1 MLWLQQRTHAMN
13 RRLVLILL
21 AAWLAAGASTA
32 TAQKVDAAASEL
44 VFVTKQ
50 MGVPVEGR
58 FQRWAAQV
66 ALDPRKPEVG
76 QVGLNIQMD
85 SVAFAAP
92 EVTAEAKAAVW
103 LDTAKFPQAVF
114 QSTAIRAAADGKYE
128 MRGRLTLKGQTND
141 VTVPVSL
148 AQSGTRGMASGTFTL
163 KRSDFRIGE
172 GEWTDASLVAH
183 EVQVRF
189 RLALSGL
196 PTP

>member
-1 MLWLQQRTHAMN
+1 MH
-13 RRLVLILL
+13 RRLAFLPL
-21 AAWLAAGASTA
+21 AAWLGIAATGAA
-32 TAQKVDAAASEL
+32 AQKVDPAASEL

-58 FQRWAAQV
+58 FQRWTADV
-66 ALDPRKPEVG
+66 ALDPRKPESG
-76 QVGLNIQMD
+76 HVGLRIQMD

-92 EVTAEAKAAVW
+92 EVTAEAQRAVW
-103 LDTAKFPQAVF
+103 LDTARFPQAQF
-114 QSTAIRAAADGKYE
+114 QSTAIRSTGGGRYE
-128 MRGRLTLKGQTND
+128 MNGRLTLKGRTHD

-148 AQSGTRGMASGTFTL
+148 AQDGSDGTATGSFTL

>member
-1 MLWLQQRTHAMN
+1 MN
-13 RRLVLILL
+13 RCLSLIPL
-21 AAWLAAGASTA
+21 AAWLGAVAPVAAQSVEPT
-32 TAQKVDAAASEL
+32 ASEL

-66 ALDPRKPEVG
+66 ALDPHKPESGHVG
-76 QVGLNIQMD
+76 FKIQMD

-92 EVTAEAKAAVW
+92 EVTEEAKAPMW

-114 QSTAIRAAADGKYE
+114 QSIAIRAAGGGKYE
-128 MRGRLTLKGQTND
+128 MRGRLTLKGETHD

-148 AQSGTRGMASGTFTL
+148 AQSGSTGTASGTFTL
-163 KRSDFRIGE
+163 ARNDFRIGE
-172 GEWTDASLVAH
+172 REWTDASLVAP

-196 PTP
+196 PTR

>member
-1 MLWLQQRTHAMN
+1 MN
-13 RRLVLILL
+13 RHLVWTLL
-21 AAWLAAGASTA
+21 ATA
-32 TAQKVDAAASEL
+32 LVMGPSIANAQQVDAGASEL

-66 ALDPRKPEVG
+66 ALDPRKPEAG
-76 QVGLNIQMD
+76 QVGLKIQMD

-92 EVTAEAKAAVW
+92 EVTAEAHRAVW

-114 QSTAIRAAADGKYE
+114 QSTGIRAAGGGKYE
-128 MRGRLTLKGQTND
+128 MSGRLTLKGQTHD

-148 AQSGTRGMASGTFTL
+148 AQSGASGTATGTFTL

>member
-1 MLWLQQRTHAMN
+1 MH
-13 RRLVLILL
+13 RRLAFIPL
-21 AAWLAAGASTA
+21 AAWLAFGAPGA
-32 TAQKVDAAASEL
+32 AAQKVDPAASEL

-58 FQRWAAQV
+58 FQRWTADV
-66 ALDPRKPEVG
+66 ALDPRRPESG
-76 QVGLNIQMD
+76 QVGLRIQMD

-92 EVTAEAKAAVW
+92 EVTAEAQRAVW
-103 LDTAKFPQAVF
+103 LDTARFPQALF
-114 QSTAIRAAADGKYE
+114 QSTAIRSTGGGHYE
-128 MRGRLTLKGQTND
+128 MSGRLTLKGRTHD
-141 VTVPVSL
+141 VMVPVSL
-148 AQSGTRGMASGTFTL
+148 AQNGATGMASGSFTL

-172 GEWTDASLVAH
+172 GEWTDASLLAH

>member
-1 MLWLQQRTHAMN
+1 MN
-13 RRLVLILL
+13 RTLAFIPL
-21 AAWLAAGASTA
+21 AAWLTLGPPAAA
-32 TAQKVDAAASEL
+32 AQNVDAAGSEL

-58 FQRWAAQV
+58 FQRWTAQV
-66 ALDPRKPEVG
+66 ALDPRKPESG
-76 QVGLNIQMD
+76 QVGLKIQTD

-92 EVTAEAKAAVW
+92 EVTTEAQRPVW
-103 LDTAKFPQAVF
+103 LDTAKFPQAMF
-114 QSTAIRAAADGKYE
+114 QSTAIRAAGGGKYE
-128 MRGRLTLKGQTND
+128 MRGRLTLKGETHD

-148 AQSGTRGMASGTFTL
+148 VQSGATGTASGTFTL

-172 GEWTDASLVAH
+172 GEWTDASLVAY

>member
-1 MLWLQQRTHAMN
+1 MFGIHGEHTMN
-13 RRLVLILL
+13 RHFVGTLL
-21 AAWLAAGASTA
+21 ATALAASPSIAD
-32 TAQKVDAAASEL
+32 AQQVDPGASEL

-58 FQRWAAQV
+58 FQRWAARV
-66 ALDPRKPEVG
+66 ALDPRKPESG

-92 EVTAEAKAAVW
+92 EVTAEAQRPVW
-103 LDTAKFPQAVF
+103 LDTARFPKATF
-114 QSTAIRAAADGKYE
+114 QSTAIRAAGGGRYE
-128 MRGRLTLKGQTND
+128 MSGRLTMKGQTHD

-148 AQSGTRGMASGTFTL
+148 AQSGASGTATGSFTL

>member
-1 MLWLQQRTHAMN
+1 MKHN
-13 RRLVLILL
+13 RI
-21 AAWLAAGASTA
+21 AFFTALAAGLAA
-32 TAQKVDAAASEL
+32 AAPLAAQAQQVDAAGSEL

-58 FQRWAAQV
+58 FQRWNAQV
-66 ALDPRKPEVG
+66 ALDPRKPEAG
-76 QVGLNIQMD
+76 QVGLKIQMD

-92 EVTAEAKAAVW
+92 EVTAEAQRAVW
-103 LDTAKFPQAVF
+103 LDTAKFPQAMF
-114 QSTAIRAAADGKYE
+114 QSTGIRATGAGRYE
-128 MRGRLTLKGQTND
+128 MTGRLTLKGQTHD

-148 AQSGTRGMASGTFTL
+148 AQSGTSGTASGTFTV
-163 KRSDFRIGE
+163 KRSDFRVGD

-189 RLALSGL
+189 RLALLGL

>member
-1 MLWLQQRTHAMN
+1 MN
-13 RRLVLILL
+13 RRIAFILL
-21 AAWLAAGASTA
+21 AAWLSASTP
-32 TAQKVDAAASEL
+32 TAAAQNFDPAASEL
-44 VFVTKQ
+44 VFVTRQ

-66 ALDPRKPEVG
+66 ALDPRKPESG

-103 LDTAKFPQAVF
+103 LDTANFPLAVF
-114 QSTAIRAAADGKYE
+114 RSTAIRPAGSGKYE
-128 MRGRLTLKGQTND
+128 MLGRLTLKGQTHD

-148 AQSGTRGMASGTFTL
+148 AQSGATGTASGSFTL

-172 GEWTDASLVAH
+172 SEFTDASLVAH

>member
-1 MLWLQQRTHAMN
+1 MTRALAFLPLTAW
-13 RRLVLILL
+13 LVLGSPI
-21 AAWLAAGASTA
+21 AA
-32 TAQKVDAAASEL
+32 AQKVDPAGSEL

-66 ALDPRKPEVG
+66 ALDPRSPESG
-76 QVGLNIQMD
+76 QVGLKIQMD

-92 EVTAEAKAAVW
+92 EVTAEAHRPVW
-103 LDTAKFPQAVF
+103 LDTAKYPQAEF
-114 QSTAIRAAADGKYE
+114 QSTAIRAAGGGKYE
-128 MRGRLTLKGQTND
+128 MRGRLTLKGQTHD

-148 AQSGTRGMASGTFTL
+148 AQNGVNGTATGSFTL

-172 GEWTDASLVAH
+172 GEWTDASLVAY

>member
-1 MLWLQQRTHAMN
+1 MN
-13 RRLVLILL
+13 RLL
-21 AAWLAAGASTA
+21 AFIALVAWLTVDPSTA
-32 TAQKVDAAASEL
+32 AAQSVDPAASEL
-44 VFVTKQ
+44 VFVTNQ
-50 MGVPVEGR
+50 MDLPVEGR

-66 ALDPRKPEVG
+66 ALDPRKPEAG
-76 QVGLNIQMD
+76 QVGLKIQMD

-92 EVTAEAKAAVW
+92 EVAVEAQRPVW

-114 QSTAIRAAADGKYE
+114 QSTAIRATGGGKYE
-128 MRGRLTLKGQTND
+128 MSGRLTLKGQTHD
-141 VTVPVSL
+141 VSVPVSL
-148 AQSGTRGMASGTFTL
+148 AQSGANGTATGSFTL

-172 GEWTDASLVAH
+172 GEWADPSLVAH

>member
-1 MLWLQQRTHAMN
+1 MTP
-13 RRLVLILL
+13 RLVITLL
-21 AAWLAAGASTA
+21 AAWLGACASSTA
-32 TAQKVDAAASEL
+32 AQKVDPAASEL

-58 FQRWAAQV
+58 FQRWSAHV
-66 ALDPRKPEVG
+66 ALDPRKPETG
-76 QVGLNIQMD
+76 QVGLEIQMD

-92 EVTAEAKAAVW
+92 EVTAEAQRPVW
-103 LDTAKFPQAVF
+103 LDSAKFPQAVF
-114 QSTAIRAAADGKYE
+114 KSTAIRTAGGGKYE
-128 MRGRLTLKGQTND
+128 MSGRLTLKGQTHD
-141 VTVPVSL
+141 VTVPVTL
-148 AQSGTRGMASGTFTL
+148 AQSGTNGTASGSFTL

-196 PTP
+196 PVP